1 MPDLPQVVPGDRE
14 LYRQQVREIEQARSK
29 ERQKKQAAEA
39 KSTSKSKSEASASA
53 SKVGSE
59 FESESKPELR
69 TKARS
74 VAPPEPVEDE
84 ELVDMEHNIDLF
96 DAKEE
101 L

>member
-1 MPDLPQVVPGDRE
+1 MQSLAHFKMDMPDLPQVVPGDRE

-29 ERQKKQAAEA
+29 ERQKKRAAES
-39 KSTSKSKSEASASA
+39 KSTSTSA
-53 SKVGSE
+53 SKS
-59 FESESKPELR
+59 ELR

-74 VAPPEPVEDE
+74 VAPPEQIEDE